1 MKQNSLKLPF
11 FYFTFFGL
19 IFCCCCC
26 WLVTVFAFDLSID
39 DFIVL
44 LSALLICLLVS
55 CVDCDFFI
63 SVDFALLVI
72 VLAGIDFLSIF
83 GNGGNLDAIDPVDCD
98 CLLID
103 CLVCWCRIPSFDD
116 DDDDDV
122 ESFTESSAPVLVFVD
137 DDDEN
142 FPRKSS

>member
-1 MKQNSLKLPF
+1 MPYISQSSSIFSNSSSTISHARQFDYQILC
-11 FYFTFFGL
+11 
-19 IFCCCCC
+19 IDSIVSSVFCCINHCN
-26 WLVTVFAFDLSID
+26 TSS
-39 DFIVL
+39 
-44 LSALLICLLVS
+44 SADISPSYILGIPLLICLLVS

-103 CLVCWCRIPSFDD
+103 CLVC
-116 DDDDDV
+116 
-122 ESFTESSAPVLVFVD
+122 
-137 DDDEN
+137 
-142 FPRKSS
+142 